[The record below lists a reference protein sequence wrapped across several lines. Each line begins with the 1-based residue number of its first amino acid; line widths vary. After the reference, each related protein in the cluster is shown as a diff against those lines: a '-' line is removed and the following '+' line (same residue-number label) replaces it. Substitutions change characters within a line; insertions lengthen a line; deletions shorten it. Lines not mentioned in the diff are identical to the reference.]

1 MLQLKEV
8 PSIGTI
14 LSQILES
21 KLSSQ
26 RIKLDGMEIISPLM
40 LNNSKLLLWKN
51 IKSNWREFT
60 ILYSLTMELN

>member
-60 ILYSLTMELN
+60 IHYSLTMELN